1 MKLDGDFKI
10 AAQKFLC
17 ISLRFSAKILISD
30 SQIKTFFDSKIQSF
44 DARRLIFWIL
54 GINEPL
60 IHCVKN
66 NWSQGTPS
74 LKT

>member
-1 MKLDGDFKI
+1 MTLPVKLGWPKI
-10 AAQKFLC
+10 
-17 ISLRFSAKILISD
+17 SVSATARKLKNPISD
-30 SQIKTFFDSKIQSF
+30 SQIKTIFYSKIQSF

-54 GINEPL
+54 GINEPI